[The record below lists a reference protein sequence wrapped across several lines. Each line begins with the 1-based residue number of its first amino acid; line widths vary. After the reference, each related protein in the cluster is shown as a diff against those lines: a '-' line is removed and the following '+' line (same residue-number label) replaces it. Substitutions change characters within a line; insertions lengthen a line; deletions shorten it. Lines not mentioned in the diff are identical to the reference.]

1 MCFLKSFSF
10 LFLLSSFFLFKDSFG
25 QENSPASPSSSY
37 SNKYYNKNQVKEEK
51 KPIVIPRQNQIVVQG
66 NTRLD
71 SSVVIRDSL
80 IDIDNTEPKDLSYAI
95 KNLYKTG
102 YFENVNIFKRDNI
115 IFITVKENPLIDQI
129 SIEGNSEI
137 SDELILAELESKARS
152 VYSTDVIKNDVKK
165 IQTIYKRGGYFST
178 FVEPK
183 YIRLDQNRVNLVF
196 EVFEGKEATI
206 KKINFINNQ
215 VFSDSTLRDVISSSE
230 FRWYEFWGSNDR
242 FDRDRINY
250 DKDLL
255 KEYYYK
261 NGYIDFRVISANS
274 SLVKNKKDFI
284 VNFNLSEGKRYKVNK
299 LGVKSSIKKLSSK
312 QLSEYLSFESG
323 DWYSSDDIDKSI
335 KKINEVT
342 AEIGYAFVEVI
353 PRIKKIS
360 GQLIDITFDIDQGS
374 KIYIDRINITGNIKT
389 EDKVIRR
396 EVELVEGDPFSSL
409 KLRQSEKNLRSSG
422 LFENV
427 NLKVDELSGT
437 NKSTVDIEVIER
449 STGEFSVGAGFSSLD
464 GALGNIGIKE
474 SNAFGQAKEIALD
487 LGLSTRRSSIDL
499 SYTDPYFLDSDVA
512 FGIDI
517 FNIRRNNKTYSGY
530 KQNII
535 GFKLRSGYEIFDDLR
550 HISSY
555 TLRRDKIHDI
565 DNNTSLLIREQE
577 GKRTNSIIGQAFQ
590 YDKLNDRLNPTDGIR
605 VRLDFDYFGLI
616 GDSEHFQTELK
627 IANFYRFTDSTGFF
641 LGSFLEAGY
650 IASIK
655 EVKINDRFF
664 LNGDRIRGFKNL
676 GIGPRDTG
684 TGDALGG
691 EIYYLARNE
700 LNFPLGL
707 PDDLGLSGLAFFDIG
722 TIYNTNGTGS
732 SIKDETNLRAAAGFG
747 LTWISPFGPVKV
759 FFSQPFL
766 KENYDKKEI
775 FRFSFGTTY

>member
-10 LFLLSSFFLFKDSFG
+10 LLLLSSIFLFKDSFG

-51 KPIVIPRQNQIVVQG
+51 NPIVIPRQNQIVVQG

-80 IDIDNTEPKDLSYAI
+80 IDIDNTKPKDLSYAI

-102 YFENVNIFKRDNI
+102 YFENVNIFKKDNT

-299 LGVKSSIKKLSSK
+299 LGVRSSIKKLSSK
-312 QLSEYLSFESG
+312 QLSDFLSFESG

-353 PRIKKIS
+353 PRIKKIG

-512 FGIDI
+512 FGVDI

-535 GFKLRSGYEIFDDLR
+535 GFKLRSGYEIIDNLR

-590 YDKLNDRLNPTDGIR
+590 YDKLNDRLNPTDGVR
-605 VRLDFDYFGLI
+605 VRLDFDYYGLI

-627 IANFYRFTDSTGFF
+627 IANFYRFTDSAGFF

-676 GIGPRDTG
+676 GIGPRDIG
-684 TGDALGG
+684 TGDSLGG

-707 PDDLGLSGLAFFDIG
+707 PDDLGLSGLAFVDIG

-732 SIKDETNLRAAAGFG
+732 SIKDETNLRAAAGVG

-759 FFSQPFL
+759 FLSKPFL